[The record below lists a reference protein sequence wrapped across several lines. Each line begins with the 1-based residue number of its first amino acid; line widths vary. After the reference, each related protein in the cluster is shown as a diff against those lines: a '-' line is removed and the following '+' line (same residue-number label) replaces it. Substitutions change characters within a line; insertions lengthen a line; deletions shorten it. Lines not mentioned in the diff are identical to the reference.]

1 MSAIHG
7 WRLDRGAAWR
17 GALLAAALLAP
28 AGAIAA
34 QAATDAPTADEVQQA
49 VDDYMSDDEAAE
61 SAARAHLKQWGDAA
75 LPHMRA
81 MAGEP
86 SAIPSVFPLNP
97 FTALD
102 DMQLIFAIDSIG
114 TSAAADLLI
123 DIADGKSGAAPYL
136 ALQQLAMGAEHKYEA
151 RLKDDAHFKALV
163 LRSTL
168 KRGPSSHL
176 ERRTAVNTIAALEW
190 TDATEVVEAM
200 VRDPDLDVAEAA
212 AGALFK
218 LTGRTVEVSRPALHF
233 PHELGA
239 RAPLSEPMDVPKT
252 SRLRARFGFWRD
264 GRAGLL
270 TTRDDFLSLHGP
282 DGLLLERWDAP
293 GSIVAFSS
301 FELPD
306 GEGRWLVGLTTERFG
321 DEVSAFQSLDWEGS
335 VRWRFEPRQASDAV
349 VAPLY
354 DQEGV
359 IGVAL
364 GLGGDDG
371 IVAFDD
377 DGQRLWS
384 HWSPVLYE
392 LQSHRLLPGRL
403 LVCAGDLR
411 LVDSGGKATTL
422 NSHAVSATPR
432 GPWLYAHHA
441 LLFPGRDGRPAIVAS
456 GTSLGS
462 HAALVRLDENLA
474 EVWRATVP
482 AQIEGLALLEPEH
495 GPRLFVAA
503 CRTGELYV
511 FDADGSVFEPIRL
524 AKGLQPGDRMAVY
537 AMDSGPFEDGSWGVA
552 IALLE
557 RTVLLR
563 LE

>member
-1 MSAIHG
+1 MFCAH
-7 WRLDRGAAWR
+7 AVN
-17 GALLAAALLAP
+17 ALLCAALAWLPLAT
-28 AGAIAA
+28 ISA
-34 QAATDAPTADEVQQA
+34 QTEGPTLTDVEAA
-49 VDDYMSDDEAAE
+49 VDDYFADDGRAAE
-61 SAARAHLKQWGDAA
+61 ARASLKGWGDAA
-75 LPHMRA
+75 IPHLRTL
-81 MAGEP
+81 AGEP
-86 SAIPSVFPLNP
+86 SALPDVLPLNP
-97 FTALD
+97 FSALD
-102 DMQLIFAIDSIG
+102 DHRLTCALQEIASE
-114 TSAAADLLI
+114 AAVALLM
-123 DIADGKSGAAPYL
+123 DIADGKTGVHADNGLSSLQLL
-136 ALQQLAMGAEHKYEA
+136 ASYRLKA
-151 RLKDDAHFKALV
+151 RLRDDAHFKALV

-168 KRGPSSHL
+168 ERGPFSSL
-176 ERRTAVNTIAALEW
+176 KRSQAARTIAALEW
-190 TDATEVVEAM
+190 EDATEVVEAM
-200 VRDPDLDVAEAA
+200 VHDPDLNVAEAA

-218 LTGRTVEVSRPALHF
+218 LTGRTVEVARPAARF
-233 PHELGA
+233 PRELGA

-282 DGLLLERWDAP
+282 DGLLVERWDAP

-306 GEGRWLVGLTTERFG
+306 GEGRWIVGLTTDRFG
-321 DEVSAFQSLDWEGS
+321 DAVSAFQSLDWEGS

-371 IVAFDD
+371 IVALDD
-377 DGQRLWS
+377 DGERLWS
-384 HWSPVLYE
+384 LWSPVLYE
-392 LQSHRLLPGRL
+392 LRSHPLLPGRL
-403 LVCAGDLR
+403 LVCGGDLR

-422 NSHAVSATPR
+422 NAHAVSSTPR
-432 GPWLYAHHA
+432 GPWQYAHHA
-441 LLFPGRDGRPAIVAS
+441 LLFPGRDGRPAIIAS
-456 GTSLGS
+456 GTSVGS

-482 AQIEGLALLEPEH
+482 AKIEGLALLEPER

-524 AKGLQPGDRMAVY
+524 AEGMQPHDRMAVS